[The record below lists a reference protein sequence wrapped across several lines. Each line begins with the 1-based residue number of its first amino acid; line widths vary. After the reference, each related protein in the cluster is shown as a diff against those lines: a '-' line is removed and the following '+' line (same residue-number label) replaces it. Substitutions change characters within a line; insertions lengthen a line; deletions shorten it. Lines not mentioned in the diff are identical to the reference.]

1 MIKLSRNTLLRNL
14 PKVDDLLGNEA
25 IKERLSMNSRTL
37 VLESIREAIENAR
50 KNIIEGNGQEK
61 DLEDS
66 RAKII
71 LDAVEIIS
79 RKSEYNLRSVINCT
93 GVVLHTNLGRALLS
107 EKAVERIKQVAANYS
122 TLEYDL
128 ESGKRGLRYS
138 HIEEI
143 ICKITGAE
151 AAFVVNN
158 NAAAVLLALNTL
170 SEGREAIVS
179 RGQLV
184 EIGGSFRVPDVMRQ
198 SGAILREVGT
208 TNKTH
213 LRDYEENI
221 NENTGVL
228 LKVHT
233 SNYRILGFTEE
244 VPVWELA
251 EIGKKTDIPVLED
264 IGSGTLIDFSK
275 HGMAGEPTVQ
285 EAVRYADVVTFSGD
299 KMLGGPQAGVIV
311 GKKKYLDE
319 MKKNPFTRAFR
330 VDKMTLAGLE
340 ATFRHYLDQDEA
352 LENIPTLKFLTE
364 SANSLKERAE
374 RLYEMIRSRTPD
386 FEVDVEEGQSQV
398 GGGSMPLEKLPTYVV
413 TARSGKLSSY
423 RMESGL
429 RKNIPPVIA
438 RINDEKV
445 VLDVRTILD
454 GQFDAVAE
462 AFGKLQEGIDI

>member
-1 MIKLSRNTLLRNL
+1 MKLSRNTLLRNL
-14 PKVDDLLGNEA
+14 PKVDDLLGDEA
-25 IKERLSMNSRTL
+25 IKERLSGNSRTL
-37 VLESIREAIENAR
+37 VLESIREAVENAR
-50 KNIIEGNGQEK
+50 KGIIEGNGQEK

-79 RKSEYNLRSVINCT
+79 RKSEYNLRPVINCT

-107 EKAVERIKQVAANYS
+107 EKAVERIRQVAANYS

-251 EIGKKTDIPVLED
+251 ETGKKTGIPVLED

-340 ATFRHYLDQDEA
+340 ATFRHYLDEDEA
-352 LENIPTLKFLTE
+352 LEKIPTLKFLTS
-364 SANSLKERAE
+364 SAESLKARA
-374 RLYEMIRSRTPD
+374 LKLAEMIRNRTPD

-398 GGGSMPLEKLPTYVV
+398 GGGSMPLEKLQTYVV
-413 TARSGKLSSY
+413 SARSVKLSSY

-438 RINDEKV
+438 RIYDEKV

-454 GQFDAVAE
+454 CQFDAVAE

>member
-1 MIKLSRNTLLRNL
+1 MNKNSSLRYL
-14 PKVDDLLGNEA
+14 PKVDELLEEKD
-25 IKERLSMNSRTL
+25 IREKILSNPRTL
-37 VLESIREAIENAR
+37 VLESIREAIDNAR
-50 KNIIEGNGQEK
+50 NKILLGENREFNSETIKQEI
-61 DLEDS
+61 L
-66 RAKII
+66 RAALDI
-71 LDAVEIIS
+71 L
-79 RKSEYNLRSVINCT
+79 KKKTEYNLRSVINAT

-107 EKAVERIKQVAANYS
+107 EAAVERIIQLAGNYS

-128 ESGKRGLRYS
+128 ESGMRGLRYS

-170 SEGREAIVS
+170 SEGKEAIVS

-184 EIGGSFRVPDVMRQ
+184 EIGGSFRIPDVMRQ
-198 SGAILREVGT
+198 SGAILKEVGT

-213 LRDYEENI
+213 LRDYKENI

-233 SNYRILGFTEE
+233 SNYRILGFTQE
-244 VPVWELA
+244 VAGIELA
-251 EIGKKTDIPVLED
+251 ELGRKMEIPLLED
-264 IGSGTLIDFSK
+264 IGSGTLIDFSE

-285 EAVRYADVVTFSGD
+285 EAVKYADVVTFSGD

-340 ATFRHYLDQDEA
+340 ATFRHYLDSDEA
-352 LENIPTLKFLTE
+352 LEKVPTLRFLTI
-364 SANSLKERAE
+364 SIDSLKDRAE
-374 RLYEMIRSRTPD
+374 KLAEMIKTKAGG
-386 FEVDVEEGQSQV
+386 FEILVEKGESQV
-398 GGGSMPLEKLPTYVV
+398 GGGSMPLEKLPTYIV
-413 TARSGKLSSY
+413 SISEGKISASKV
-423 RMESGL
+423 EIAL
-429 RKNIPPVIA
+429 RKNDPPVIA
-438 RINDEKV
+438 RINEEKV
-445 VLDVRTILD
+445 ILDVRTIFD
-454 GQFDAVAE
+454 GQLAVIAE
-462 AFGKLQEGIDI
+462 AFGKLSEGMDIK

>member
-1 MIKLSRNTLLRNL
+1 MNKNSSLRYL
-14 PKVDDLLGNEA
+14 PKVDELLEE
-25 IKERLSMNSRTL
+25 KEIREKILANPRML
-37 VLESIREAIENAR
+37 VLESIREAIDGAR
-50 KNIIEGNGQEK
+50 KKILTGENRELNPIIIKEE
-61 DLEDS
+61 
-66 RAKII
+66 I
-71 LDAVEIIS
+71 LRDALDIL
-79 RKSEYNLRSVINCT
+79 KMKTAYNLRSVINAT

-107 EKAVERIKQVAANYS
+107 ESAVERIIQVAGNYS

-170 SEGREAIVS
+170 SEGKEAIVS

-184 EIGGSFRVPDVMRQ
+184 EIGGSFRIPDVMRQ
-198 SGAILREVGT
+198 SGAILNEVGT

-213 LRDYEENI
+213 LRDYKENI

-233 SNYRILGFTEE
+233 SNYRILGFTQE
-244 VPVWELA
+244 VPGVELA
-251 EIGKKTDIPVLED
+251 ELGRKMGIPLLED
-264 IGSGTLIDFSK
+264 IGSGTLIDFSE
-275 HGMAGEPTVQ
+275 HGMSGEPTVQ
-285 EAVRYADVVTFSGD
+285 EAVKYADVVTFSGD

-330 VDKMTLAGLE
+330 VDKLTIAGLE
-340 ATFRHYLDQDEA
+340 ATFRHYLDPDEA
-352 LENIPTLKFLTE
+352 LEKVPTLRFLTA
-364 SANSLKERAE
+364 SVDCLKDRAE
-374 RLYEMIRSRTPD
+374 RLAEKIKANTRG
-386 FEVDVEEGQSQV
+386 FEISVEKGESQV

-413 TARSGKLSSY
+413 SIGGGNISASKI
-423 RMESGL
+423 EIGL
-429 RKNIPPVIA
+429 RKNNPPVIA
-438 RINDEKV
+438 RINEEKV
-445 VLDVRTILD
+445 ILDVRTIFD
-454 GQFDAVAE
+454 GQLAAIAE
-462 AFGKLQEGIDI
+462 AFGKLSEEMNIQ

>member
-1 MIKLSRNTLLRNL
+1 MNKNSSLRYL
-14 PKVDDLLGNEA
+14 PKVDELLEE
-25 IKERLSMNSRTL
+25 KEIREKILASPRTL
-37 VLESIREAIENAR
+37 VLESIREAIDEAR
-50 KNIIEGNGQEK
+50 KKILSGEYGDLNSSIIKEEVLR
-61 DLEDS
+61 DALD
-66 RAKII
+66 I
-71 LDAVEIIS
+71 LKKRTA
-79 RKSEYNLRSVINCT
+79 YNLRSVINAT

-107 EKAVERIKQVAANYS
+107 ESAVERILEVAGNYS

-170 SEGREAIVS
+170 SEGKEAIVS

-184 EIGGSFRVPDVMRQ
+184 EIGGSFRIPDVMRQ

-213 LRDYEENI
+213 LRDYEDNI

-233 SNYRILGFTEE
+233 SNYRILGFTKE
-244 VPVWELA
+244 VPVSELA
-251 EIGKKTDIPVLED
+251 ELGKKINIPVLED
-264 IGSGTLIDFSK
+264 IGSGTLIDFSH
-275 HGMAGEPTVQ
+275 HGMSSEPTVQ
-285 EAVRYADVVTFSGD
+285 EAVKYADVVTFSGD

-340 ATFRHYLDQDEA
+340 ATFRHYLDPKEA
-352 LENIPTLKFLTE
+352 LEKLPTLRFLTASE
-364 SANSLKERAE
+364 DCLKERAE
-374 RLYEMIRSRTPD
+374 RLAEMIKVNTRG
-386 FEVDVEEGQSQV
+386 FEICVEKGESQV
-398 GGGSMPLEKLPTYVV
+398 GGGSMPLEKLPTCVV
-413 TARSGKLSSY
+413 SIGGGKISASKL
-423 RMESGL
+423 ESGL
-429 RKNIPPVIA
+429 RKNNPPVIV
-438 RINDEKV
+438 RINEEKII
-445 VLDVRTILD
+445 LDVRTIFD
-454 GQFDAVAE
+454 GQLAAIAE
-462 AFGKLQEGIDI
+462 AFGKLSEGMNI

>member
-1 MIKLSRNTLLRNL
+1 MKLSRNTLLRNL
-14 PKVDDLLGNEA
+14 PKVDDLLGDEA
-25 IKERLSMNSRTL
+25 IKERLSGNSRTL
-37 VLESIREAIENAR
+37 VLESIREAVENAR
-50 KNIIEGNGQEK
+50 KGIIEGNGQEK

-71 LDAVEIIS
+71 SDAVEIIS
-79 RKSEYNLRSVINCT
+79 RKSEYNLRPVINCT

-107 EKAVERIKQVAANYS
+107 EKAVERIRQVAANYS

-251 EIGKKTDIPVLED
+251 ETGKKTGIPVLED

-340 ATFRHYLDQDEA
+340 ATFRHYLDEDEA
-352 LENIPTLKFLTE
+352 LEKIPTLKFLTS
-364 SANSLKERAE
+364 SAESLKARA
-374 RLYEMIRSRTPD
+374 LKLAEMIRNRTPD

-398 GGGSMPLEKLPTYVV
+398 GGGSMPLEKLKTYVV
-413 TARSGKLSSY
+413 SARSVKLSSY

-438 RINDEKV
+438 RIYDEKV

-454 GQFDAVAE
+454 CQFEAVSE

>member
-1 MIKLSRNTLLRNL
+1 VINLNRNALLRYL
-14 PKVDDLLGNEA
+14 PKVDDLLGNDA
-25 IKERLSMNSRTL
+25 IKEKLLVTSRTL

-50 KNIIEGNGQEK
+50 KNIIEGNIEESNAK
-61 DLEDS
+61 DLRE
-66 RAKII
+66 KI
-71 LDAVEIIS
+71 LSCAVENIA
-79 RKSEYNLRSVINCT
+79 RKSEYNLRPVINCT

-107 EKAVERIKQVAANYS
+107 EKAVDRIKQVAANYS

-128 ESGKRGLRYS
+128 KCGKRGLRYS

-151 AAFVVNN
+151 SAFVVNN

-170 SEGREAIVS
+170 SEGKEAIVS

-244 VPVWELA
+244 VPIWELA
-251 EIGKKTDIPVLED
+251 GTGEKTGIPVLED

-275 HGMAGEPTVQ
+275 YGMAGEPTVQ

-299 KMLGGPQAGVIV
+299 KMLGGPQAGIIV

-340 ATFRHYLDQDEA
+340 ATFRHYLDQEEA
-352 LENIPTLKFLTE
+352 LENIPTLKFLTA
-364 SANSLKERAE
+364 SADSLKSRASG
-374 RLYEMIRSRTPD
+374 LAEMIKRSAPD
-386 FEVDVEEGQSQV
+386 FEVYVEEGQSQV
-398 GGGSMPLEKLPTYVV
+398 GGGSMPLERLPAHLVSV
-413 TARSGKLSSY
+413 KSRKLSSS
-423 RMESGL
+423 RIESGL
-429 RKNIPPVIA
+429 RKNSPPVIA

-454 GQFDAVAE
+454 NQFDYVAE
-462 AFGKLQEGIDI
+462 AFGNLKEGIDV

>member
-1 MIKLSRNTLLRNL
+1 MINLNRNALLRYL
-14 PKVDDLLGNEA
+14 PKVDDLLGNDA
-25 IKERLSMNSRTL
+25 IKEKLLVTSRTL

-50 KNIIEGNGQEK
+50 KNIIEGNIEESNAK
-61 DLEDS
+61 DLRE
-66 RAKII
+66 KI
-71 LDAVEIIS
+71 LSCAVENIA
-79 RKSEYNLRSVINCT
+79 RKSEYNLRPVINCT

-107 EKAVERIKQVAANYS
+107 EKAVDRIKQVAANYS

-128 ESGKRGLRYS
+128 KCGKRGLRYS

-151 AAFVVNN
+151 SAFVVNN

-170 SEGREAIVS
+170 SEGKEAIVS

-251 EIGKKTDIPVLED
+251 GTGEKTGIPVLED

-275 HGMAGEPTVQ
+275 YGMVGEPTVQ

-299 KMLGGPQAGVIV
+299 KMLGGPQAGIIV

-340 ATFRHYLDQDEA
+340 ATFRHYLDQEEA
-352 LENIPTLKFLTE
+352 LENIPTLKFLTA
-364 SANSLKERAE
+364 SADSLKSRASS
-374 RLYEMIRSRTPD
+374 LAEMIKRSAPD
-386 FEVDVEEGQSQV
+386 FEVYVEEGQSQV
-398 GGGSMPLEKLPTYVV
+398 GGGSMPLESLPAHLVSV
-413 TARSGKLSSY
+413 RSGKLSSS
-423 RMESGL
+423 RIESGL
-429 RKNIPPVIA
+429 RKNSPPVIA

-454 GQFDAVAE
+454 SQFDYVAE
-462 AFGKLQEGIDI
+462 AFGNLKEGIDV